1 MSLQTRVTVPTGVP
15 GDLLAREIG
24 IKLQQTAEE
33 ILTGVPPDKYNG
45 AVERYKVLYE
55 LLRWMEDYIAEQAKG
70 ETPLDDE

>member
-33 ILTGVPPDKYNG
+33 ILTGVAPDKYNG

-70 ETPLDDE
+70 ETPVDDE

>member
-1 MSLQTRVTVPTGVP
+1 MSLQTRVTVPATIP

-24 IKLQQTAEE
+24 VKLQQTAEE
-33 ILTGVPPDKYNG
+33 ILTGVQPDKYPG

-55 LLRWMEDYIAEQAKG
+55 LLIWMEDYIAREAKG

>member
-1 MSLQTRVTVPTGVP
+1 MSLQTRVTTPTGVP

-24 IKLQQTAEE
+24 LKLQQAAEQ
-33 ILTGVPPDKYNG
+33 ILEGVPPDRYPA

-70 ETPLDDE
+70 EKELDDE